1 MVRSLSLAQ
10 ARSSRDIR
18 GPPEPLSRIRRDAW
32 RHGEPGAPG
41 LGTTTAVL
49 ALAHAGS
56 GFGISTLIANLT
68 LAIPAEAA
76 AGTYTGSLSVSAVT
90 ALP

>member
-1 MVRSLSLAQ
+1 MTLGSTVDPA
-10 ARSSRDIR
+10 
-18 GPPEPLSRIRRDAW
+18 
-32 RHGEPGAPG
+32 APG
-41 LGTTTAVL
+41 LGTTPAVL
-49 ALAHAGS
+49 AAAHAGS